1 MALREGT
8 ELRILDAA
16 EELFF
21 SRGVAATPID
31 AVIERAGVSAATLY
45 RGWASKE
52 SLLAAALE
60 RRQRAWI
67 AVWDAAVERA
77 ADDASRLLAVFDAL
91 DEFRA
96 QPRGSRWC
104 AFLGAA
110 AEYVDAPA
118 EVSAA
123 VREDTRALRER
134 LTAFAHP
141 LVDTGERA
149 GALAEQLLL
158 VVTGDLA
165 MRLREPG
172 TGSAPAR
179 AVAEALVAAAR
190 R

>member
-52 SLLAAALE
+52 ALLAAALG

-77 ADDASRLLAVFDAL
+77 GDDAGRLLAVFDAL
-91 DEFRA
+91 DDFRA

-123 VREDTRALRER
+123 VREDTRALRDR
-134 LTAFAHP
+134 LTALAHP
-141 LVDTGERA
+141 LVDSAE
-149 GALAEQLLL
+149 GAASLAEQLLL
-158 VVTGDLA
+158 VITGDLA

-172 TGSAPAR
+172 AESSTTR
-179 AVAEALVAAAR
+179 AVAEALVSAAR
-190 R
+190 G

>member
-52 SLLAAALE
+52 ALLAAALD

-77 ADDASRLLAVFDAL
+77 ADDAGRLLAVFDAL
-91 DEFRA
+91 DAFRA

-110 AEYVDAPA
+110 AEYADAPA

-123 VREDTRALRER
+123 VREDTRALRDR
-134 LTAFAHP
+134 LTALAHP
-141 LVDTGERA
+141 LVDSAE
-149 GALAEQLLL
+149 GAARLAAQLLL
-158 VVTGDLA
+158 VITGDLA
-165 MRLREPG
+165 MRLREPDA
-172 TGSAPAR
+172 GSSTAR
-179 AVAEALVAAAR
+179 TVAEALVSAAR